1 MDQNPYMKHILI
13 AEDHAVVRIGTKHL
27 LQSLIPDSSISD
39 VDDFDKIIKELEVKS
54 YDLLILDINIP
65 GGNTTKMVET
75 IRLKSPGIRILM
87 FSSYDEQLYGLLYLQ
102 AGADGYLSKDAPED
116 EFKAAV
122 LSVLDNKK
130 YMSQDMQQM
139 NINRLIN
146 PKEYLPDPIVTL
158 SPRETDVMNLLKEGL
173 GTAKIAEK
181 LNLQLSTVSTYK
193 ARIFEKLGVKNIVEL
208 ITKIK

>member
-1 MDQNPYMKHILI
+1 MKHILI

-27 LQSLIPDSSISD
+27 LQSLIPDSEIAD
-39 VDDFDKIIKELEVKS
+39 VEDFDALIGELGLKQ

-65 GGNTTKMVET
+65 GGNNTKMVEA
-75 IRLKSPGIRILM
+75 IRTKSPSTRILM

-102 AGADGYLSKDAPED
+102 AGADGYLSKDAPEE

-122 LSVLDNKK
+122 LSVLNNKK
-130 YMSQDMQQM
+130 YMSEEMQQM

-146 PKEYLPDPIVTL
+146 PKEFLPDPIVSL

>member
-1 MDQNPYMKHILI
+1 MKHILI

-27 LQSLIPDSSISD
+27 LKSLIPDSTISD
-39 VDDFDKIIKELEVKS
+39 VDDFDKILQELEVKS

-65 GGNTTKMVET
+65 GGNTTKWWKPSA
-75 IRLKSPGIRILM
+75 KSPGIRIFM
-87 FSSYDEQLYGLLYLQ
+87 FSSYDEQLYGLMYLQ
-102 AGADGYLSKDAPED
+102 AGADGYLSKDAPEE
-116 EFKAAV
+116 EFKTAV
-122 LSVLDNKK
+122 MSVLNNKK
-130 YMSQDMQQM
+130 YMSEDMQQM

-146 PKEYLPDPIVTL
+146 PKEYIPDPIVSL

>member
-1 MDQNPYMKHILI
+1 MKHILI

-27 LQSLIPDSSISD
+27 LKSLIPESNVTD
-39 VDDFDKIIKELEVKS
+39 VDDFEKIIQELQIKP

-65 GGNTTKMVET
+65 GGNNTKMVESIKT
-75 IRLKSPGIRILM
+75 ASPGIRILV
-87 FSSYDEQLYGLLYLQ
+87 FSSYDEQQYGLLYLQ
-102 AGADGYLSKDAPED
+102 AGADGYLSKEAPEE
-116 EFKAAV
+116 EFRSAV

-130 YMSQDMQQM
+130 YMSQDMQQL

-146 PKEYLPDPIVTL
+146 PKEYLPDPVVAL
-158 SPRETDVMNLLKEGL
+158 SPRETDVLNLLKEGL
-173 GTAKIAEK
+173 GTAKIADK

-208 ITKIK
+208 INKIK

>member
-1 MDQNPYMKHILI
+1 MKHILI

-27 LQSLIPDSSISD
+27 LKALIPESVISD
-39 VDDFDKIIKELEVKS
+39 VDDFDKIIQELQLKS
-54 YDLLILDINIP
+54 FDLLILDINIP
-65 GGNTTKMVET
+65 GGNNTKMVET
-75 IRLKSPGIRILM
+75 IRATSPGIRILV
-87 FSSYDEQLYGLLYLQ
+87 FSSYDEQQYGLLYLQ
-102 AGADGYLSKDAPED
+102 AGADGYLSKEAPEE

-122 LSVLDNKK
+122 LSVLNNRK
-130 YMSQDMQQM
+130 YMSQDMQQL

-146 PKEYLPDPIVTL
+146 PKEYLPDPVITL
-158 SPRETDVMNLLKEGL
+158 SPRETDVLNLLKEGL

-208 ITKIK
+208 ITKLK

>member
-1 MDQNPYMKHILI
+1 MKHIII

-27 LQSLIPDSSISD
+27 LQSLLPDAEITG
-39 VDDFDKIIKELEVKS
+39 VDDFDGIITAMNERS

-65 GGNTTKMVET
+65 GGNNTKMVET
-75 IRLKSPGIRILM
+75 IRAKAPDIKILM
-87 FSSYDEQLYGLLYLQ
+87 FSGYDEQLYGLLYLQ
-102 AGADGYLSKDAPED
+102 AGADGYLSKDAPEE
-116 EFKAAV
+116 EFKTAV
-122 LSVLDNKK
+122 TSVLANRK
-130 YMSQDMQQM
+130 YMSEEMQQI

-146 PKEYLPDPIVTL
+146 PKEFQPDPVVSL

>member
-1 MDQNPYMKHILI
+1 MKQIII

-27 LQSLIPDSSISD
+27 LQSLIPDSEVTD
-39 VDDFDKIIKELEVKS
+39 VEDFNKILEAMDKRDF
-54 YDLLILDINIP
+54 DLLILDINIP
-65 GGNTTKMVET
+65 GGNNTKMVES
-75 IRLKSPGIRILM
+75 IKIKAPKMKILM
-87 FSSYDEQLYGLLYLQ
+87 FSGYDEQEYGLLYLQ
-102 AGADGYLSKDAPED
+102 AGADGYLSKDAPEE

-122 LSVLDNKK
+122 QSVMANRK
-130 YMSQDMQQM
+130 YMSEEMQQI

-146 PKEYLPDPIVTL
+146 PKEFVPDPVVTL
-158 SPRETDVMNLLKEGL
+158 SPRETDVLALLKEGL

-181 LNLQLSTVSTYK
+181 LSLQLSTVSTYK

>member
-1 MDQNPYMKHILI
+1 MKHILI

-27 LQSLIPDSSISD
+27 LKSLIPESNITD
-39 VDDFDKIIKELEVKS
+39 VDDFDKIIDELEIKAF
-54 YDLLILDINIP
+54 DLLILDINIP
-65 GGNTTKMVET
+65 GGNNTKMVEM
-75 IRLKSPGIRILM
+75 IKAASPGIRILV
-87 FSSYDEQLYGLLYLQ
+87 FSSYDEQQYGLLYLQ
-102 AGADGYLSKDAPED
+102 AGADGYLSKEAPEE

-130 YMSQDMQQM
+130 YMSQDMQQL

-146 PKEYLPDPIVTL
+146 PKEYLPDPIITL
-158 SPRETDVMNLLKEGL
+158 SPRETDVLNLLKEGL

-208 ITKIK
+208 ITKLK

>member
-1 MDQNPYMKHILI
+1 MKHILI

-27 LQSLIPDSSISD
+27 LKSLIPESIISD
-39 VDDFDKIIKELEVKS
+39 VDDFDKIVQELQAKS
-54 YDLLILDINIP
+54 FDLLILDINIP
-65 GGNTTKMVET
+65 GGNNTKMVEA
-75 IRLKSPGIRILM
+75 IRNISPGIRILV
-87 FSSYDEQLYGLLYLQ
+87 FSSYDEQQYGLLYLQ
-102 AGADGYLSKDAPED
+102 AGADGYLSKEAPEE
-116 EFKAAV
+116 EFKSAV

-130 YMSQDMQQM
+130 YMSQDMQQL

-146 PKEYLPDPIVTL
+146 PKEYLPDPVVTL
-158 SPRETDVMNLLKEGL
+158 SPRETDVLNLLKEGL

-208 ITKIK
+208 ITKLK

>member
-1 MDQNPYMKHILI
+1 MKHILI

-27 LQSLIPDSSISD
+27 LKSLIPESTISD
-39 VDDFDKIIKELEVKS
+39 VDDFDKILQELEVKS

-102 AGADGYLSKDAPED
+102 AGADGYLSKDAPEE
-116 EFKAAV
+116 EFKTAV
-122 LSVLDNKK
+122 MSVLNNKK
-130 YMSQDMQQM
+130 YMSEDMQQM

-146 PKEYLPDPIVTL
+146 PKEYLPDPIVSL

-181 LNLQLSTVSTYK
+181 LSLQLSTVSTYK

>member
-1 MDQNPYMKHILI
+1 MKHILI

-27 LQSLIPDSSISD
+27 LQSLIPDAIITD
-39 VDDFDKIIKELEVKS
+39 VDDFDKIVKELEIRA

-65 GGNTTKMVET
+65 GGNNTKMVET
-75 IRLKSPGIRILM
+75 IRVKSPETRILM

-102 AGADGYLSKDAPED
+102 AGADGYLSKDAPEE
-116 EFKAAV
+116 EFQAAV
-122 LSVLDNKK
+122 LSVLNNKK
-130 YMSQDMQQM
+130 YMSEDMQQM

-146 PKEYLPDPIVTL
+146 PKEFMPDPVISL

-208 ITKIK
+208 ITKLK

>member
-1 MDQNPYMKHILI
+1 MKHILI

-27 LQSLIPDSSISD
+27 LQSLIPDAVVSD
-39 VDDFDKIIKELEVKS
+39 VDDFDKIIQAIDVQY

-65 GGNTTKMVET
+65 GGNNTKMVEL
-75 IRLKSPGIRILM
+75 IRAKSPSIKILM

-102 AGADGYLSKDAPED
+102 AGADGYLSKDAPEE
-116 EFKAAV
+116 EFKSAV
-122 LSVLDNKK
+122 LSVLNNRK
-130 YMSQDMQQM
+130 YMSQDMQQL

-146 PKEYLPDPIVTL
+146 PKEFMPDPVVTL

>member
-1 MDQNPYMKHILI
+1 MKHILI

-27 LQSLIPDSSISD
+27 LKSLIPESIISD
-39 VDDFDKIIKELEVKS
+39 VDDFDKIIQELKIKS
-54 YDLLILDINIP
+54 FDLLILDINIP
-65 GGNTTKMVET
+65 GGNNTKMVEA
-75 IRLKSPGIRILM
+75 IRAASPGIRILV
-87 FSSYDEQLYGLLYLQ
+87 FSSYDEQQYGLLYLQ
-102 AGADGYLSKDAPED
+102 AGADGYLSKEAPEE
-116 EFKAAV
+116 EFKSAV

-130 YMSQDMQQM
+130 YMSQDMQQL

-158 SPRETDVMNLLKEGL
+158 SPRETDVLNLLKEGL

-208 ITKIK
+208 ITKLK

>member
-1 MDQNPYMKHILI
+1 MKQILI

-27 LQSLIPDSSISD
+27 LQSLLPDAAISE
-39 VDDFDKIIKELEVKS
+39 VADFDKIIQAMETKP

-65 GGNTTKMVET
+65 GGNNTKMVEA
-75 IRLKSPGIRILM
+75 IRIKDPSVKILM
-87 FSSYDEQLYGLLYLQ
+87 FSSYDEQLYGLMYLQ
-102 AGADGYLSKDAPED
+102 AGADGYLSKDAPEE
-116 EFKAAV
+116 EFRTAV
-122 LSVLDNKK
+122 TSVLENRK
-130 YMSQDMQQM
+130 YMSQDMQQL

-146 PKEYLPDPIVTL
+146 PKEFMPDPVVTL

-193 ARIFEKLGVKNIVEL
+193 ARIFEKLGVNNIVEL

>member
-1 MDQNPYMKHILI
+1 MKHIII

-27 LQSLIPDSSISD
+27 LQSLIPDAEITG
-39 VDDFDKIIKELEVKS
+39 VNDFDGILQAMEGRF

-65 GGNTTKMVET
+65 GGNNTKMVEV
-75 IRLKSPGIRILM
+75 IRQKSPETKILM

-102 AGADGYLSKDAPED
+102 AGADGYLSKDAPEE

-122 LSVLDNKK
+122 LSVLANRK
-130 YMSQDMQQM
+130 YMSEEMQQI

-146 PKEYLPDPIVTL
+146 PKEFQPDPVVSL

>member
-1 MDQNPYMKHILI
+1 MKHILI

-27 LQSLIPDSSISD
+27 LKSLIPDSDVTD
-39 VDDFDKIIKELEVKS
+39 VDDFDKIIDELRSKA

-65 GGNTTKMVET
+65 GGNNTKMVED
-75 IRLKSPGIRILM
+75 IKALSPSLRVLV
-87 FSSYDEQLYGLLYLQ
+87 FSSYDEQQYGLMYLQ
-102 AGADGYLSKDAPED
+102 AGADGYLSKEAPEE
-116 EFKAAV
+116 EFKLAV
-122 LSVLDNKK
+122 MSVLDNKK
-130 YMSQDMQQM
+130 YMSQDMQQL

-146 PKEYLPDPIVTL
+146 PKEYMPDPVVTL
-158 SPRETDVMNLLKEGL
+158 SPRETDVLNLLKEGL

-208 ITKIK
+208 INKIK

>member
-1 MDQNPYMKHILI
+1 MKHILI

-27 LQSLIPDSSISD
+27 LQSLIPDSSITD
-39 VDDFDKIIKELEVKS
+39 VENFDQLINELEVKP

-65 GGNTTKMVET
+65 GGNNTKMVEA
-75 IRLKSPGIRILM
+75 IRSKSPETRILM

-102 AGADGYLSKDAPED
+102 AGADGYLSKDAPEE
-116 EFKAAV
+116 EFQSAV
-122 LSVLDNKK
+122 LSVLNNKK
-130 YMSQDMQQM
+130 YMSEDMQQM

-146 PKEYLPDPIVTL
+146 PKEFLPDPIVSL

>member
-1 MDQNPYMKHILI
+1 MKHIII

-27 LQSLIPDSSISD
+27 LQTLIPDSEVTD
-39 VDDFDKIIKELEVKS
+39 VEDFNQIIESMNERF

-65 GGNTTKMVET
+65 GGNNTKMVET
-75 IRLKSPGIRILM
+75 IRMKAPKTKILM

-116 EFKAAV
+116 EFKLAVQSV
-122 LSVLDNKK
+122 LSNRK
-130 YMSQDMQQM
+130 YMSEDMQQI

-146 PKEYLPDPIVTL
+146 PKEFVPDPVVTL

-181 LNLQLSTVSTYK
+181 LSLQLSTVSTYK

>member
-1 MDQNPYMKHILI
+1 MKHILI

-27 LQSLIPDSSISD
+27 LKSLIPDSNISD
-39 VDDFDKIIKELEVKS
+39 VDDFDKIIQALQNKS
-54 YDLLILDINIP
+54 FDLLILDINIP
-65 GGNTTKMVET
+65 GGNNTKMVEA
-75 IRLKSPGIRILM
+75 IKAASPEIRILV
-87 FSSYDEQLYGLLYLQ
+87 FSSYDEQQYGLLYLQ
-102 AGADGYLSKDAPED
+102 AGADGYLSKEAPEE
-116 EFKAAV
+116 EFKSAV

-130 YMSQDMQQM
+130 YMSQDMQQL

-146 PKEYLPDPIVTL
+146 PKEYLPDPIVSL
-158 SPRETDVMNLLKEGL
+158 SPRETDVLNLLKEGL

-208 ITKIK
+208 ITKLK

>member
-1 MDQNPYMKHILI
+1 MKHILI

-27 LQSLIPDSSISD
+27 LQSLIPDSSITD
-39 VDDFDKIIKELEVKS
+39 VEDFDQLINELEVKP

-65 GGNTTKMVET
+65 GGNNTKMVEA
-75 IRLKSPGIRILM
+75 IRSKSPETRILM

-102 AGADGYLSKDAPED
+102 AGADGYLSKDAPEE
-116 EFKAAV
+116 EFQSAV
-122 LSVLDNKK
+122 LSVLNNKK
-130 YMSQDMQQM
+130 YMSEDMQQM

-146 PKEYLPDPIVTL
+146 PKEFLPDPIVSL

>member
-1 MDQNPYMKHILI
+1 MKHILI

-27 LQSLIPDSSISD
+27 LKSLIPESNVTD
-39 VDDFDKIIKELEVKS
+39 VDDFEKIIQELQIKP

-65 GGNTTKMVET
+65 GGNNTKMVES
-75 IRLKSPGIRILM
+75 IKMASPGIRILV
-87 FSSYDEQLYGLLYLQ
+87 FSSYDEQQYGLLYLQ
-102 AGADGYLSKDAPED
+102 AGADGYLSKEAPEE
-116 EFKAAV
+116 EFRSAV

-130 YMSQDMQQM
+130 YMSQDMQQL

-146 PKEYLPDPIVTL
+146 PKEYLPDPVVAL
-158 SPRETDVMNLLKEGL
+158 SPRETDVLNLLKEGL

-208 ITKIK
+208 INKIK